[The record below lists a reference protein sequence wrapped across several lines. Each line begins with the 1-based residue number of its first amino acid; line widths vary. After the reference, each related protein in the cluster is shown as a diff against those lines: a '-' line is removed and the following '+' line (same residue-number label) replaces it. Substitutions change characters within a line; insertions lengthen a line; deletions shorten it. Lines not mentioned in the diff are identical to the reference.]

1 MKRNKT
7 LSFLFVVMALL
18 LSLVLSACSTDS
30 STAVSTATSGTNTT
44 VAASGT
50 GSATGQ
56 PTTAAVS
63 SVATVQP
70 TTAAA
75 QTVSAPVGAST
86 APLQPT
92 GNIQTDIKNVVK
104 AVNPGVVL
112 VSVSIQSQDVFGRT
126 SQGQGTGTGSII
138 TADGYIVTNNHVV
151 EDGNQIS
158 VTLSDGRNFPAKL
171 IGREPA
177 NDIAVIKIEGQ
188 NFPTVKIG
196 DSSKVEVG
204 DWVVAI
210 GNALGLRGGSSVTAG
225 IISALHR
232 SVDEL
237 TDLIQTDAA
246 INPGNSG
253 GPLLNLNGEL
263 IGINTAVAT
272 SPVDGGAAQNIGFAL
287 SINQVKPLIDGFI
300 SGNPVVRPYMGVN
313 LVNVTPVVAG
323 RYGLKVKEGV
333 LISDV
338 AASSPA
344 AKAGFKAGDV
354 IVEMD
359 GKPVTASA
367 DLNSIL
373 LTKKP
378 GDTVSVKLVAQNGSN
393 RTVQIT
399 LGQRPAT
406 SP

>member
-1 MKRNKT
+1 MKKNKS
-7 LSFLFVVMALL
+7 LSFLFVVMALML
-18 LSLVLSACSTDS
+18 NLVLSACSLDDASTAS
-30 STAVSTATSGTNTT
+30 STVTPTARTSIATSGTGDITSNVTTT
-44 VAASGT
+44 VGAD
-50 GSATGQ
+50 
-56 PTTAAVS
+56 TAK
-63 SVATVQP
+63 P

-75 QTVSAPVGAST
+75 VAVNVPVGASSG
-86 APLQPT
+86 PLQPT
-92 GNIQTDIKNVVK
+92 GNLQTDIKNVVK
-104 AVNPGVVL
+104 TVNPGVVL
-112 VSVSIQSQDVFGRT
+112 VSVSVQSQDAFGRT

-138 TADGYIVTNNHVV
+138 TANGFIITNNHVV
-151 EDGNQIS
+151 EDSNQIS
-158 VTLSDGRNFPAKL
+158 VTLPDGRNFAAKL
-171 IGREPA
+171 VGREPS

-188 NFPTVKIG
+188 GFPTVKIG

-210 GNALGLRGGSSVTAG
+210 GNALALRGGSSVTAG

-272 SPVDGGAAQNIGFAL
+272 SPLDGGAAQNIGFAL

-300 SGNPVVRPYMGVN
+300 SGTPVARPYMGVN

-323 RYGLKVKEGV
+323 RYGLKVKQGV

-338 AASSPA
+338 AANSPA

-354 IVEMD
+354 MVEMD
-359 GKPVTASA
+359 GKPVSASA
-367 DLNSIL
+367 DLNNIL

-378 GDTVSVKLVAQNGSN
+378 GDTLQVKLVAQNGTN
-393 RTVQIT
+393 RSAQIT
-399 LGQRPAT
+399 LGQRPVAAN
-406 SP
+406 P